1 MVREE
6 LFVLKSVSPLLNS
19 QTDED
24 KNLVARL
31 LAENNIIMLRSML
44 MERPKLDV
52 QFLENND
59 GLTRF
64 HTGIPTYD
72 SFLALIEF

>member
-1 MVREE
+1 VVREE

-31 LAENNIIMLRSML
+31 LVENIMLRSML
-44 MERPKLDV
+44 MERPKLNV
-52 QFLENND
+52 QLLEYND
-59 GLTRF
+59 RLTRF
-64 HTGIPTYD
+64 HTGMPTYD
-72 SFLALIEF
+72 SF

>member
-6 LFVLKSVSPLLNS
+6 LFVLKSVNPLLNS

-31 LAENNIIMLRSML
+31 LAENIMLRSML

-52 QFLENND
+52 QLLENND
-59 GLTRF
+59 RLTRF
-64 HTGIPTYD
+64 HTGMPTYD

>member
-6 LFVLKSVSPLLNS
+6 LFVLKSVSPLSNS

-31 LAENNIIMLRSML
+31 LAENMMLRSML

-52 QFLENND
+52 QLLENND
-59 GLTRF
+59 RLTRF
-64 HTGIPTYD
+64 HTGMPAYD
-72 SFLALIEF
+72 SFIALIEL